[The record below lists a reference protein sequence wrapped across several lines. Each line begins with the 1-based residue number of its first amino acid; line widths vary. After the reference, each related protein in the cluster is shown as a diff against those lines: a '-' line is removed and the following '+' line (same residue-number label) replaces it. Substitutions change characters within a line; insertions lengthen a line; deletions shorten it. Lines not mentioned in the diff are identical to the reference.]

1 MRKIL
6 LACAMTAA
14 VSLSACGGGSSSGSE
29 MVTPPAGT
37 TFIDGFITFIT
48 NLVSTA
54 PDDIPA
60 REIDSIGTTSPED
73 TAAAPVK

>member
-1 MRKIL
+1 MRKIVL
-6 LACAMTAA
+6 LCAMTAA
-14 VSLSACGGGSSSGSE
+14 LSLSACGGGSSSGSE
-29 MVTPPAGT
+29 VVTPPAGT
-37 TFIDGFITFIT
+37 TFVDGFITFVT